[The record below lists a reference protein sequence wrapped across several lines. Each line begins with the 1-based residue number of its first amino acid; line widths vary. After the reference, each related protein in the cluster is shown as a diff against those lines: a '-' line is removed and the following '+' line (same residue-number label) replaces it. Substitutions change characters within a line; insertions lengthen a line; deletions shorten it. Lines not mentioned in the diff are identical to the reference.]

1 MDQVSPFWSS
11 AVDQSSVCLCTGEAR
26 TEAMV
31 AAKEKATGADDNDFD
46 SFVEPA
52 SLILSTVIKF
62 MPASYPDRARL
73 LEKAENMKLPG
84 NPLVSLPISAATDKT
99 ACCYALFCMHLHS
112 CMAAFLHPAC
122 GTASTITAAANVLQ
136 GLMQKARINMF
147 LDLSCIQNLRLC
159 ELMHL

>member
-1 MDQVSPFWSS
+1 MHQLF
-11 AVDQSSVCLCTGEAR
+11 VCLCTGEAR

-84 NPLVSLPISAATDKT
+84 NPLVSLLTGAATT
-99 ACCYALFCMHLHS
+99 ILLAVLPFCMHLCS
-112 CMAAFLHPAC
+112 CT
-122 GTASTITAAANVLQ
+122 TALPYPVRDVCPSPSATFADVLP
-136 GLMQKARINMF
+136 
-147 LDLSCIQNLRLC
+147 
-159 ELMHL
+159 

>member
-1 MDQVSPFWSS
+1 MDQMSPTSSS
-11 AVDQSSVCLCTGEAR
+11 AVDQSFVCLCTGEAR

-62 MPASYPDRARL
+62 MPANYPDRARL

-84 NPLVSLPISAATDKT
+84 NPLVSLLTSAAMNNLLVVL
-99 ACCYALFCMHLHS
+99 ACLHASLQLYNSTPAS
-112 CMAAFLHPAC
+112 CL
-122 GTASTITAAANVLQ
+122 
-136 GLMQKARINMF
+136 
-147 LDLSCIQNLRLC
+147 
-159 ELMHL
+159 

>member
-1 MDQVSPFWSS
+1 MSPSWSN
-11 AVDQSSVCLCTGEAR
+11 AVGQFLVCLCTGEAR

-73 LEKAENMKLPG
+73 LEKAENMQLPG
-84 NPLVSLPISAATDKT
+84 NPLVSRLTSTATNIP
-99 ACCYALFCMHLHS
+99 AWCYALLHASAQLYGSNPAS
-112 CMAAFLHPAC
+112 CL
-122 GTASTITAAANVLQ
+122 
-136 GLMQKARINMF
+136 
-147 LDLSCIQNLRLC
+147 
-159 ELMHL
+159 

>member
-1 MDQVSPFWSS
+1 MDQMSPTSSS
-11 AVDQSSVCLCTGEAR
+11 AVDQSFVCLCTGEAR

-84 NPLVSLPISAATDKT
+84 NPLVILLTSVATDKT
-99 ACCYALFCMHLHS
+99 ACCYALLHAS
-112 CMAAFLHPAC
+112 AQRMAAILHPVC
-122 GTASTITAAANVLQ
+122 GTASTSQLLPMCPNDRCRRQ
-136 GLMQKARINMF
+136 G
-147 LDLSCIQNLRLC
+147 
-159 ELMHL
+159 